1 MTKKWCKFCGTR
13 GDFAGCA
20 CKYRDVLGCAS
31 KATCT
36 DCEKAHK
43 KVFGPFFCTLL
54 ASRPA
59 TRSNSPRTRLLEIL
73 HSTLCYFGNEEIREK
88 SYCLDMLRATSA
100 FDEDAANFRGR
111 VLDVASAI
119 PLKAQV
125 AKTISAKIADAGIV
139 RTIEQLEI
147 FLRESGEKEKLT
159 NALARFVQAT
169 GVIPRDLEASR
180 RGSCVRET
188 PTSRDFYR

>member
-1 MTKKWCKFCGTR
+1 
-13 GDFAGCA
+13 
-20 CKYRDVLGCAS
+20 
-31 KATCT
+31 
-36 DCEKAHK
+36 
-43 KVFGPFFCTLL
+43 
-54 ASRPA
+54 
-59 TRSNSPRTRLLEIL
+59 LEIL
-73 HSTLCYFGNEEIREK
+73 HSTVCYHSKDEIGEK
-88 SYCLDMLRATSA
+88 VFVLDMLRSTSP
-100 FDEDAANFRGR
+100 FDQDLHNFRSR
-111 VLDVASAI
+111 VLSAAEGI
-119 PLKAQV
+119 KLNAQI
-125 AKTISAKIADAGIV
+125 ARTISAKIAEAGIV